1 MNFAR
6 HSTQIDPSSLS
17 PSRFEMKLLFWLGVV
32 ALIAAALRVAY
43 LWNIAQ
49 REWEEYERIKPG
61 GN

>member
-1 MNFAR
+1 
-6 HSTQIDPSSLS
+6 
-17 PSRFEMKLLFWLGVV
+17 MKLLFWLGVV